1 MKLTASSR
9 SLAAC
14 LSTVS
19 RAVLAQ
25 PTLPILANVLIE
37 TEQDGVR
44 MTATTLDLTIRASV
58 EASVQRQGRITV
70 PARLLAE
77 FMASTVDAPCTLTR
91 EPRSEV
97 LGVRCGLHRGQFHGI
112 AADDYPPLPVFD
124 SQGASRMEVTAAD
137 LHCAIGQTAHATA
150 PATDGRTALTGVA
163 LGVDGDHLSLA
174 ATDSHRLALR
184 RLPLIAD
191 ASGPALAEGV
201 IVAGRHLLELA
212 RILRRDACAV
222 GIIIDADRRHVRF
235 EVPGIEVTARLIEG
249 QYPQYRQVIPTE
261 ASTRVSAHTAELLR
275 EVRTTSVLAA
285 EAAHPLQIAVAENA
299 MHLLANTAEIGR
311 DEATVA
317 VDCAGDAAE
326 IFLNA
331 AYVVDALSWMKSD
344 RVTIG
349 LNGRLSPCALRP
361 CDAPDNDYVYVI
373 MPVRVPA

>member
-37 TEQDGVR
+37 TEEDGVR
-44 MTATTLDLTIRASV
+44 MTATTLDLTIRARV
-58 EASVQRQGRITV
+58 EASVQRQGRITA

-77 FMASTVDAPCTLTR
+77 FMSSTVDAPCTLSR
-91 EPRSEV
+91 DPRSQV
-97 LGVRCGLHRGQFHGI
+97 LGVRCGLHRGQFHGV
-112 AADDYPPLPVFD
+112 AADDFPPLPAFD
-124 SQGASRMEVTAAD
+124 SEGASRIQVAAAD

-163 LGVDGDHLSLA
+163 LGIDGDLLSLA
-174 ATDSHRLALR
+174 ATDGHRLALR
-184 RLPLIAD
+184 RLPLIGD
-191 ASGPALAEGV
+191 AGGPALTESV
-201 IVAGRHLLELA
+201 IVAGRHLVELA
-212 RILRRDACAV
+212 RVLRRDAGAV
-222 GIIIDADRRHVRF
+222 DIIIDADRRHIRF
-235 EVPGIEVTARLIEG
+235 EAPGVEITARLIEG
-249 QYPQYRQVIPTE
+249 QYPQYRQVIPTN
-261 ASTRVSAHTAELLR
+261 ASTRVSARTADLLR

-299 MHLLANTAEIGR
+299 MHLLANTAEVGR

-317 VDCAGDAAE
+317 VDCAGSAAE

-331 AYVVDALSWMKSD
+331 AYVVDALSWMTSE

-349 LNGRLSPCALRP
+349 LNGRLSPCAIRP

-373 MPVRVPA
+373 SPVRVPA